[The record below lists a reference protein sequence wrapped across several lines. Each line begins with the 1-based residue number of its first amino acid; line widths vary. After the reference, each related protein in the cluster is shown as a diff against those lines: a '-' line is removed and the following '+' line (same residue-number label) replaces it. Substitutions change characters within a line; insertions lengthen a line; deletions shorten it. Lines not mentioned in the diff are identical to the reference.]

1 MSNGM
6 KKFRNEEAML
16 DYYELKATDHIIDQ
30 IREEDEKKR
39 LSEEEEEQDFE
50 LFMNLERR
58 QNKRRIGHNRD
69 RSNSL
74 KKNIKNYERLS
85 KRMKPQNLNDSRE
98 NDFDGFEDDLE

>member
-58 QNKRRIGHNRD
+58 
-69 RSNSL
+69 
-74 KKNIKNYERLS
+74 
-85 KRMKPQNLNDSRE
+85 
-98 NDFDGFEDDLE
+98 